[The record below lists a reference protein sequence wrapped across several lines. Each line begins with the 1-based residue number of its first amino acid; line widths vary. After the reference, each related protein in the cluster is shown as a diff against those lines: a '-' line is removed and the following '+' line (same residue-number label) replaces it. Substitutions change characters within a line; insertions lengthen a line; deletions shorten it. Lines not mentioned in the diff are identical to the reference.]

1 MDAWIANGMLFD
13 TESRSFSRK
22 CIHFRHELIA
32 EISDRVPEDAFEV
45 IDARDS
51 YIVPG
56 FIDIHTHLREPGQET
71 KETIQ
76 SATKAAA
83 KGGYTTLTAMAN
95 TSPPIHDE
103 AMWIQVQK
111 IIQNNALIKVIQCGT
126 ISKELKGIEL
136 SDLLQKG
143 LCSVYSDDGKG
154 LSDSKLLSDAIKLAK
169 QHQSLL
175 IMHEEDSLL
184 AREGV
189 IAQGL
194 CSEKFKLPGIPASS
208 ESSVLAR
215 DLLISQELDYPL
227 HFTHLSSAQ
236 SMNLLRCARDLS
248 YPFTCDTTPHHLF
261 FSDAD
266 IDPNNSDFKVNPPLR
281 SEYDRQSLIRSLKL
295 GLFTCIGTDHAPHT
309 SEEKAQDFMHAPF
322 GISGI
327 ETAFPA
333 LYTSLV
339 LPGHLSMEDLL
350 LYLTHRPATL
360 LKLEKLGALKPGY
373 RSDITILSL
382 LQKKVSKNELVSQ
395 GKNTPFAGHTLT
407 GWPILTIYGG
417 EIVYQQTF

>member
-45 IDARDS
+45 IDTRDS

-71 KETIQ
+71 KETIE

-103 AMWIQVQK
+103 AIWIRVQK

-126 ISKELKGIEL
+126 ISKELKGMEL

-184 AREGV
+184 SEKGV
-189 IAQGL
+189 AAQGL
-194 CSEKFKLPGIPASS
+194 LSEHFHLPGIPASS

-266 IDPNNSDFKVNPPLR
+266 IDPNNSDFKVNPPIR
-281 SEYDRQSLIRSLKL
+281 SEYDRQTLIKALKK
-295 GLFTCIGTDHAPHT
+295 GIITCIGTDHAPHT
-309 SEEKAQDFMHAPF
+309 PEEKACDFIHAPF

-339 LPGHLSMEDLL
+339 LPGYLSFEELVPL
-350 LYLTHRPATL
+350 ITSRPA
-360 LKLEKLGALKPGY
+360 
-373 RSDITILSL
+373 SILNLPKFGSL
-382 LQKKVSKNELVSQ
+382 LPGCPANITLVKLHSKSIAKSDLASK
-395 GKNTPFAGHTLT
+395 GKNNPFVGHTLT